1 MSNEFKDLERGDVVW
16 FVLNEGDLADTAEVE
31 EITSSQVTLRWSH
44 GLLVADAKKFH
55 LLEKWWGHGPLGDG
69 TGMGPDGFDINL
81 CSEEDIDQFPWLK
94 KSNDI
99 KDLEKE
105 K

>member
-1 MSNEFKDLERGDVVW
+1 MSIDIMDLEP
-16 FVLNEGDLADTAEVE
+16 GDLTWFALRAEDTANMATVE
-31 EITSSQVTLRWSH
+31 DITDGQIALRWEG
-44 GLLVADAKKFH
+44 GLLVGDVASFH

-69 TGMGPDGFDINL
+69 TGMGPDGFDVDL
-81 CSEEDIDQFPWLK
+81 CSEEDLEEFPWLK
-94 KSNDI
+94 KSNEI